1 MMRLDYSIRILPFP
15 LDGLEKRTRRWYNPH
30 RKNPLCPPA
39 GGETAEVPHF
49 GPGGLKQMNRTTEIL
64 TTLIHYKAM
73 VRDTLEYTLRKDSYD
88 KTRFEE
94 RKKAVLIEVD
104 QNTPLKSIIDASG
117 DNGKKLEKEI
127 RDFYDQ
133 VYGDSSTIL
142 KLADDGLRVDHAQHL
157 AIFKGVIFIHE
168 NVESMIRGIVADA
181 KKNGDD
187 VSEAETVDLAE
198 EKLYRGAA
206 LLSLTGELV
215 KLFGDYN
222 QAMAENKGNESAAS
236 RFIGNDFSE
245 VVRDLNEIRGA
256 NRITDGEY
264 NEVQDSAFVLVDH
277 MTGKR
282 DLPVGKSFNDVIKL
296 TQDVLAGYAQ
306 KEETAFGDVYNKLVS
321 ELLAQLK
328 ADGNASAAET
338 EKAEPAQQA

>member
-39 GGETAEVPHF
+39 GGETAEVPQF
-49 GPGGLKQMNRTTEIL
+49 DPGGLKHMNRTTEIL